1 MKYEGIS
8 FNTKAILELKQDQ
21 FVKRFSHAWPKVEK
35 KVREDRL
42 KEVYKLAKIHE
53 NARKLN

>member
-53 NARKLN
+53 NAR

>member
-8 FNTKAILELKQDQ
+8 FNAKAVLELKQDQ
-21 FVKRFSHAWPKVEK
+21 FVKRFSHAWSKVEK
-35 KVREDRL
+35 KVREERL

-53 NARKLN
+53 NAR